1 MTSQTTSQ
9 TTHRIG
15 TGTGKRARLL
25 ALALGAVLAAQVAVI
40 PLTEREA
47 GAVSTEKIFFDSNR
61 TTGQG
66 VDNPTGDYEVFK
78 MNPDGTGVRQLT
90 TNKVDDYRPD
100 LSPGGKRVA
109 YTSYRKQASNPQGD
123 EDVYV
128 MSALD
133 GSGKKNLS
141 NTAGGIQDDHA
152 VISPDGKRVAYESY
166 GKQTSNPQGE
176 DEIYAMNATDGR
188 AKKNLTNN
196 GSSVEDSAA
205 VFSPGGKRI
214 AYTSEGFQDSNPGG
228 DYEVYRMSALDGSG
242 KKNLTDNAVGVD
254 DEGPKFSPD
263 GTRIAYESSGI
274 QFFNA
279 QGDPEVYA
287 MSALDGS
294 GKKNLTD
301 NGSDVGDGSPT
312 FSPDGRKIAYQS
324 FGVQIS
330 NPEGDN
336 EVYAMSAL
344 DGSGQVNLS
353 YNGDGVVD
361 YRAQFSP
368 DGAKVAYQSF
378 GFQPTNPE
386 GDDELYVVNASDGTG
401 QKNLTDN
408 AYGALDFEPD
418 WGRQAT

>member
-1 MTSQTTSQ
+1 MTSQ

-15 TGTGKRARLL
+15 TGTGRRARLL
-25 ALALGAVLAAQVAVI
+25 ALALGAALAVQVAVI

-47 GAVSTEKIFFDSNR
+47 RAVSAEKIFFDSNR

-66 VDNPTGDYEVFK
+66 VNNPTGDYEVFK

-90 TNKVDDYRPD
+90 TNKVDDYRPA
-100 LSPGGKRVA
+100 LSPGGKKVA

-128 MSALD
+128 MNALD
-133 GSGKKNLS
+133 GSGKRNLS
-141 NTAGGIQDDHA
+141 NTAGGIHDDHA
-152 VISPDGKRVAYESY
+152 VISPDGKKVAYESY

-176 DEIYAMNATDGR
+176 DEIYAVNATDGG

-196 GSSVEDSAA
+196 GSGVEDSEA

-214 AYTSEGFQDSNPGG
+214 AYTSEGVQNSNPGG

-254 DEGPKFSPD
+254 DESPVFSPD
-263 GTRIAYESSGI
+263 GAKIAYESSGI
-274 QFFNA
+274 QFSNA
-279 QGDPEVYA
+279 QGDPEVYV

-294 GKKNLTD
+294 GQTNLTD
-301 NGSDVGDGSPT
+301 NGADVGDNNPT
-312 FSPDGRKIAYQS
+312 FSPDGRKISYGS
-324 FGVQIS
+324 FGAQIS

-336 EVYAMSAL
+336 EVYVLNAL

-353 YNGDGVVD
+353 YSEDGVID
-361 YRAQFSP
+361 HGARFSP
-368 DGAKVAYQSF
+368 DGARVAYGSYD

-386 GDDELYVVNASDGTG
+386 GDDEIYVVNASDGTG
-401 QKNLTDN
+401 QKNLTNND
-408 AYGALDFEPD
+408 AGVRDYVGD